1 MRHRRVFCQGFDG
14 RDVGES
20 DCPSAERPASSDI
33 CDMGSC
39 SANTWFF
46 TEWSGQ
52 VMNYTF
58 GLYFVFIPY
67 FFVFFFLVFGRM
79 RNWYPNAQGSLF
91 LEQWNWLRR
100 YQEAR
105 NIQDVRFGQRLQR
118 QMVRRSLE
126 SGIKLILIINCVEHN
141 RTNEKKTR
149 IYLYSVQPRVMK
161 DRRLV
166 RSSVW
171 LSWEASTVSDW
182 ICSAQRAISQTTR
195 RRVTWASAC
204 HNGTRPTGPRCVFE
218 LVICH
223 HFATDLEN
231 NCRNWILYLFELI
244 SVRLPAERGLNVA
257 KPNASTRTRCHRKTA
272 ERKTGPSLDLPAIS
286 ELVTKVFILFE

>member
-58 GLYFVFIPY
+58 GLYFIFIHY

-141 RTNEKKTR
+141 RTNEKKHAFIFIVFSHVWWR
-149 IYLYSVQPRVMK
+149 IADS
-161 DRRLV
+161 
-166 RSSVW
+166 W
-171 LSWEASTVSDW
+171 GHLSDFHERPVPCRTGYAVL
-182 ICSAQRAISQTTR
+182 SAR
-195 RRVTWASAC
+195 
-204 HNGTRPTGPRCVFE
+204 
-218 LVICH
+218 
-223 HFATDLEN
+223 
-231 NCRNWILYLFELI
+231 
-244 SVRLPAERGLNVA
+244 
-257 KPNASTRTRCHRKTA
+257 
-272 ERKTGPSLDLPAIS
+272 
-286 ELVTKVFILFE
+286 